1 MIGLKRRAGAALK
14 IVREVVASEMREMI
28 ASETREM
35 VASETRKAVASET
48 RKIKARR
55 RAALTL
61 CAALAITPLVLN
73 SAATAQQVR
82 ASSSRDANQYGPFG
96 PEGPRLREQLWII
109 PSADHGF
116 PLRATVFRPEEAG
129 EGERQHR
136 RPLVVINHGTSDATR
151 MAVAMP
157 VYYWLSRWF
166 VEHGYVVVLPQR
178 RGHGATAG
186 VMAESIGTCTDPDHY
201 SSGLAAADDI
211 EGAVSFM
218 SAQPFVAPGEAIVVG
233 ISSGGW
239 ASLALASRNPAGVR
253 AVVNIA
259 GGRGGRPFGMRVD
272 AVCGEQRLIEAAE
285 SYGRSARIPTL
296 WLYANNDSYFRPDL
310 ARHLASAWRN
320 SGGNADLHIFAAYGA
335 DGHNLADDRA
345 GWDVWGR
352 TLDTFLKGLNEP
364 PVAAL
369 DGSASENAAPP
380 ASNSNAI
387 PVAAAA
393 DGQTR
398 AP

>member
-1 MIGLKRRAGAALK
+1 MIGLERRAGAAFK
-14 IVREVVASEMREMI
+14 SA
-28 ASETREM
+28 
-35 VASETRKAVASET
+35 RKA
-48 RKIKARR
+48 
-55 RAALTL
+55 RAVRQTLML
-61 CAALAITPLVLN
+61 CAALAVSSLCI
-73 SAATAQQVR
+73 SASATAQQIT
-82 ASSSRDANQYGPFG
+82 ASSSHDANQFGPFG
-96 PEGPRLREQLWII
+96 PEGPRLREQFWVI
-109 PSADHGF
+109 PSADHDF
-116 PLRATVFRPEEAG
+116 PLRATVFRPEEATRG
-129 EGERQHR
+129 EGEAEPR

-166 VEHGYVVVLPQR
+166 VERGYVVVLPQR

-186 VMAESIGTCTDPDHY
+186 VMAESIGTCSDPDHY
-201 SSGLAAADDI
+201 RSGLAAADDI
-211 EGAVSFM
+211 EGTVSFM
-218 SAQPFVAPGEAIVVG
+218 SAQSFVAPGEAIVVG

-272 AVCGEQRLIEAAE
+272 SVCGEQRLIEAAE

-320 SGGNADLHIFAAYGA
+320 SGGNADLHVFPAYGT

-345 GWDVWGR
+345 GWDVWGS
-352 TLDTFLKGLNEP
+352 TLDTFLTGLNEL
-364 PVAAL
+364 PVAVL
-369 DGSASENAAPP
+369 DDSQPDDKGMAVRV
-380 ASNSNAI
+380 

>member
-1 MIGLKRRAGAALK
+1 MIGLGRRAGAASK
-14 IVREVVASEMREMI
+14 IA
-28 ASETREM
+28 
-35 VASETRKAVASET
+35 RKQKSG
-48 RKIKARR
+48 
-55 RAALTL
+55 RAAVML
-61 CAALAITPLVLN
+61 CAVLVIAPLAL
-73 SAATAQQVR
+73 SAAAAAQQVK

-109 PSADHGF
+109 PSADHDF

-129 EGERQHR
+129 EGEQQRS
-136 RPLVVINHGTSDATR
+136 PLVVINHGTSDATR

-166 VEHGYVVVLPQR
+166 VERGYVVVLPQR

-186 VMAESIGTCTDPDHY
+186 VMAESIGTCTDPDHFR
-201 SSGLAAADDI
+201 SGLAAADDI

-218 SAQPFVAPGEAIVVG
+218 SDQPFVAPGEAIVVG

-296 WLYANNDSYFRPDL
+296 WLYAANDSYFRPDL
-310 ARHLASAWRN
+310 ARNLASAWRN
-320 SGGNADLHIFAAYGA
+320 SGGNADLHVFPAYGT

-345 GWDVWGR
+345 GWDVWGS
-352 TLDTFLKGLNEP
+352 TLDTFLTELNEP

-369 DGSASENAAPP
+369 DGSPSEEAAPV
-380 ASNSNAI
+380 NSLNTI